1 MIQGNETSKSNQAMK
16 KPFRRTGPLDAY
28 IYKERTD
35 DDHVEEVKENVL
47 ICLPPEKPL
56 PNHGFPKSFF
66 SSGQIYGDKGQ
77 AEFQNHLPEQRKE
90 NIMHVFTDGACPN
103 NGKRNANA
111 AWGAL
116 LVSDNGY
123 IVLDRFSGA
132 IPLSESQTNQR
143 AELTALLRGVE
154 VAEKQLARDSTLKKI
169 QVWSDSQYS
178 INCASVWGPTWKSR
192 GWKKQGGEIQHLDLI
207 RVLVEKTQSLGFKI
221 EYKWLKGHKGGDSQR
236 VFPWMFN
243 HQVDALAN
251 SALRV
256 NFNY

>member
-1 MIQGNETSKSNQAMK
+1 MISEDKDRQNNKRCI
-16 KPFRRTGPLDAY
+16 KPLRRTGPLDAY
-28 IYKERTD
+28 IYEQRTD
-35 DDHVEEVKENVL
+35 KEDVKEIQDNVVINHIL
-47 ICLPPEKPL
+47 SVSKEK
-56 PNHGFPKSFF
+56 N
-66 SSGQIYGDKGQ
+66 
-77 AEFQNHLPEQRKE
+77 E

-143 AELTALLRGVE
+143 AELTALLRGLE
-154 VAEKQLARDSTLKKI
+154 VAEKQLLRDSTLKKI
-169 QVWSDSQYS
+169 QIWSDSQYS

-207 RVLVEKTQSLGFKI
+207 HILVEKTQALGFKI
-221 EYKWLKGHKGGDSQR
+221 EYKWLKGHKGGESQH

-251 SALRV
+251 SALR
-256 NFNY
+256 

>member
-1 MIQGNETSKSNQAMK
+1 MISEDKDRQYNKTHI
-16 KPFRRTGPLDAY
+16 KPLRRTGPLDAY
-28 IYKERTD
+28 IYKQGADKED
-35 DDHVEEVKENVL
+35 MKEIQDNVVINNHVLTVTKEKN
-47 ICLPPEKPL
+47 
-56 PNHGFPKSFF
+56 
-66 SSGQIYGDKGQ
+66 
-77 AEFQNHLPEQRKE
+77 E
-90 NIMHVFTDGACPN
+90 NIMHIFTDGACPN

-116 LVSDNGY
+116 LVSDNDY

-154 VAEKQLARDSTLKKI
+154 VAEKQFASVPILKKI
-169 QVWSDSQYS
+169 QIWSDSQYS

-207 RVLVEKTQSLGFKI
+207 RVLVEKTQALGFKI

-236 VFPWMFN
+236 VFPWKFN
-243 HQVDALAN
+243 HMVDELAN
-251 SALRV
+251 MALR
-256 NFNY
+256 

>member
-1 MIQGNETSKSNQAMK
+1 MIREDKDSQYNKGFI
-16 KPFRRTGPLDAY
+16 KPLRRSGPLDAY
-28 IYKERTD
+28 IYKQGAD
-35 DDHVEEVKENVL
+35 KEDMEDIQNNVVIKHIL
-47 ICLPPEKPL
+47 TEAKEK
-56 PNHGFPKSFF
+56 
-66 SSGQIYGDKGQ
+66 
-77 AEFQNHLPEQRKE
+77 KE

-143 AELTALLRGVE
+143 AELTALLRGLE
-154 VAEKQLARDSTLKKI
+154 VAEKKLAQDASLKKI
-169 QVWSDSQYS
+169 QIWSDSQYS

-207 RVLVEKTQSLGFKI
+207 RVLVEKTQNLGCKV
-221 EYKWLKGHKGGDSQR
+221 EYKWLKGHKGGDSQHM
-236 VFPWMFN
+236 FPWKFN
-243 HQVDALAN
+243 HMVDELAN
-251 SALRV
+251 MALR
-256 NFNY
+256 

>member
-1 MIQGNETSKSNQAMK
+1 MIQTDQASKSSQALK
-16 KPFRRTGPLDAY
+16 KPFRRTGPLDDY

-35 DDHVEEVKENVL
+35 DTHVEEVEKNVL
-47 ICLPPEKPL
+47 ISLPPEKPL
-56 PNHGFPKSFF
+56 PNHGFPISFF
-66 SSGQIYGDKGQ
+66 ASGQGNRNEGHQ
-77 AEFQNHLPEQRKE
+77 AENHLPEVRKE

-103 NGKRNANA
+103 NGKKSANA

-132 IPLSESQTNQR
+132 IPLSESLTNQR
-143 AELTALLRGVE
+143 AELTALLRGLE
-154 VAEKQLARDSTLKKI
+154 VAEKQLARVTTLKKI
-169 QVWSDSQYS
+169 QIWSDSQYS

-207 RVLVEKTQSLGFKI
+207 RVLVEKTQGLGFKI

-236 VFPWMFN
+236 VFPWKFN
-243 HQVDALAN
+243 HMVDELAN
-251 SALRV
+251 SALR
-256 NFNY
+256 

>member
-1 MIQGNETSKSNQAMK
+1 MIQGNETSKSSQELK

-28 IYKERTD
+28 IYKERAD
-35 DDHVEEVKENVL
+35 EANVEEIQENILVS
-47 ICLPPEKPL
+47 LPEET
-56 PNHGFPKSFF
+56 PNHGFPFSFF
-66 SSGQIYGDKGQ
+66 SNTDAQRQGGERQDLK
-77 AEFQNHLPEQRKE
+77 NHLPEPRKE
-90 NIMHVFTDGACPN
+90 NIMHVFTDGACPG

-116 LVSDNGY
+116 LVSNDY

-143 AELTALLRGVE
+143 AELTALLRGLE
-154 VAEKQLARDSTLKKI
+154 VAEKQLARNSDLKKI
-169 QVWSDSQYS
+169 QIWSDSQYS

-221 EYKWLKGHKGGDSQR
+221 EYKWLKGHKGGESQW
-236 VFPWMFN
+236 VFPWKFN
-243 HQVDALAN
+243 HMVDELAN
-251 SALRV
+251 SALR
-256 NFNY
+256 

>member
-1 MIQGNETSKSNQAMK
+1 MIETNDTGETNKAVK

-35 DDHVEEVKENVL
+35 EPDIEEVKKDIFVSL
-47 ICLPPEKPL
+47 PEKSAA
-56 PNHGFPKSFF
+56 PKKTIPTALNYATVQPRNLLSN
-66 SSGQIYGDKGQ
+66 QLQ
-77 AEFQNHLPEQRKE
+77 THLPEERKKM
-90 NIMHVFTDGACPN
+90 MHVFTDGACPN

-116 LVSDNGY
+116 LVTDDGY
-123 IVLDRFSGA
+123 IVLDRLSGA

-143 AELTALLRGVE
+143 AELTALLRGLE
-154 VAEKQLARDSTLKKI
+154 LAEKQLARDPELKKVMI
-169 QVWSDSQYS
+169 WSDSQYS
-178 INCASVWGPTWKSR
+178 INCASVWGPVWKNR

-207 RVLVEKTQSLGFKI
+207 RILVEKTQKVWFKI
-221 EYKWLKGHKGGDSQR
+221 EYKWLKGHKGGESQH

-251 SALRV
+251 SALR
-256 NFNY
+256 